1 MNFEFKCPQCGK
13 PVTVNES
20 YRGQVAECPHCNK
33 GIVIP
38 RSKESAAKAQ
48 KPQLPPKTRKINC
61 PYCGTSYE
69 IGAYEYGHKATC
81 EVCRKSFVIGETS
94 TALVKVDASPPRS
107 TSQSHAPTTN
117 LQRET
122 WHRLLE
128 DPLRVTLP
136 ANYHETRKRHK
147 RLRLLWLLYRKMIL
161 GRWQLFLVRCPAC
174 NTDGIVCAPH
184 SSLMSHRECVC
195 HLCLSAF
202 TLDAGLQ
209 CRIRVNEELNRQIKA
224 MNSRNEKITEQFEC
238 MTQHL
243 EIPKEIKKFETD
255 WNIYLDPI
263 VPKRLQLILDG
274 LRTRLTH
281 TKLDQVTN
289 AQRSTMASIITFG
302 TTGDDLGSSIIQL
315 AGLAE
320 LSAADHEATAIRG
333 ETYDLES
340 ELGHYETMM
349 NYYYDL
355 CSEFR
360 GHEKHEALVLRIK
373 SKFGD
378 LDESGRMLFNL
389 FTCDDAKIQ
398 DQFFQKEKELGNRLG
413 KEQNNL
419 NERIS
424 QLQETIDR
432 PMRFKERLEA
442 NARAIV
448 VLLVVLAVI
457 FGGLLLAL

>member
-1 MNFEFKCPQCGK
+1 MLFKKTGLCAACAALLMICLCL
-13 PVTVNES
+13 PVT
-20 YRGQVAECPHCNK
+20 AED
-33 GIVIP
+33 
-38 RSKESAAKAQ
+38 AAPSQ
-48 KPQLPPKTRKINC
+48 
-61 PYCGTSYE
+61 
-69 IGAYEYGHKATC
+69 
-81 EVCRKSFVIGETS
+81 
-94 TALVKVDASPPRS
+94 ALI
-107 TSQSHAPTTN
+107 
-117 LQRET
+117 E
-122 WHRLLE
+122 
-128 DPLRVTLP
+128 
-136 ANYHETRKRHK
+136 
-147 RLRLLWLLYRKMIL
+147 
-161 GRWQLFLVRCPAC
+161 
-174 NTDGIVCAPH
+174 
-184 SSLMSHRECVC
+184 
-195 HLCLSAF
+195 
-202 TLDAGLQ
+202 
-209 CRIRVNEELNRQIKA
+209 
-224 MNSRNEKITEQFEC
+224 
-238 MTQHL
+238 
-243 EIPKEIKKFETD
+243 
-255 WNIYLDPI
+255 
-263 VPKRLQLILDG
+263 
-274 LRTRLTH
+274 
-281 TKLDQVTN
+281 
-289 AQRSTMASIITFG
+289 
-302 TTGDDLGSSIIQL
+302 QL
-315 AGLAE
+315 AVAYAAYGGKDEQALAE